1 MGFSDTLTDV
11 SGFAALLPE
20 ILLVIWGS
28 AVLAADLFASATIKR
43 KTLGWLAAGGM
54 LFILVL
60 TWFMR
65 PVEGPNN
72 VLGSMVRNDTWTWA
86 FRIIFILG
94 GALTCIASIDFK
106 PAHAAGEYFSLIIFA
121 SLGMSLMAASNDIVM
136 LYLAMETASIAL
148 YLLAGFMRNN
158 KLSAEAGIKYFVF
171 GAVASTVMLFG
182 LSLMYGM
189 SGGST
194 GYAQLAQRMAA
205 PELRT
210 GALFAM
216 LLVVVGFAFKTSAV
230 PFHFWAPDVYQGS
243 PTPVAGF
250 ISTASKA
257 AGFAILVRF
266 LFAVLMSPDGAVTS
280 VAGLAIIN
288 LLRAFA
294 VLTLILGSLGA
305 LVQTNVKRMLAYSS
319 VAQAGYMLM
328 GVAAFVAPGVTV
340 IGRQEALA
348 AVLFYI
354 GTYML
359 TNIGAFSVVG
369 AVSQRLGG
377 DDYANFA
384 GLARRAPYLALAMTA
399 ALLSL
404 LGAPPMVGFAGKLFV
419 FRSVMGA
426 YGANSD
432 PFYLWLMVIGVVM
445 VLVSVFYYLAVVK
458 SMYVDRTADDAKPIL
473 VHGATGVV
481 AVVCGLG
488 VIATTLLAGPLFD
501 IATDAARSF
510 MLVDTIAQAALR

>member
-20 ILLVIWGS
+20 ILLVIWGA
-28 AVLAADLFASATIKR
+28 AVLAADLFAGATIKR

-94 GALTCIASIDFK
+94 GALTCVASIDFK

-136 LYLAMETASIAL
+136 LYLATETASIAL

-171 GAVASTVMLFG
+171 GAVSSTVMLFG

-189 SGGST
+189 SGGNT
-194 GYAQLAQRMAA
+194 GYAQLAQRLAA

-210 GALFAM
+210 GALFAT
-216 LLVVVGFAFKTSAV
+216 LLVIVGFAFKTSAV
-230 PFHFWAPDVYQGS
+230 PFHFWAPDVYQGA

-266 LFAVLMSPDGAVTS
+266 LFGVLLSGEVSAAAAAMVS
-280 VAGLAIIN
+280 
-288 LLRAFA
+288 LLRPFA
-294 VLTLILGSLGA
+294 VLTLIVGSLGA

-319 VAQAGYMLM
+319 IAQAGYMLM
-328 GVAAFVAPGVTV
+328 GVAAFAGASSAA
-340 IGRQEALA
+340 GREEALA

-354 GTYML
+354 GTYMI

-404 LGAPPMVGFAGKLFV
+404 LGAPPMIGFVGKLFI
-419 FRSVMGA
+419 FRSVMGTYSA
-426 YGANSD
+426 SGD
-432 PFYLWLMVIGVVM
+432 PFFLWLIVVGVVM

-458 SMYVDRTADDAKPIL
+458 SMYVDRATDDAKPML

-488 VIATTLLAGPLFD
+488 VIATTLLSGPLFE
-501 IATDAARSF
+501 IAASAARSF
-510 MLVDTIAQAALR
+510 MLADTIAQAALR